1 MKNTK
6 TTFDALGVLSVF
18 RLNGTDWVKRST
30 RTASPY
36 GAPWRRFYFSKAEPV
51 LWLTAKY

>member
-6 TTFDALGVLSVF
+6 TTFGALGALAVF

-30 RTASPY
+30 RTASIVGNPT
-36 GAPWRRFYFSKAEPV
+36 RRFYFSKNERV
-51 LWLTAKY
+51 LWLTAEY